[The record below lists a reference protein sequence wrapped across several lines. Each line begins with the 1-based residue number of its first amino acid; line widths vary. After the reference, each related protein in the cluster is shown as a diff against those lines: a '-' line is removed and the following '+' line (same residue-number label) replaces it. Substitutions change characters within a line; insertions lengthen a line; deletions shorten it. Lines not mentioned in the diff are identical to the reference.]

1 MNATATVATEY
12 TRSKIHPKKFALGVA
27 CASILMMFAAFTSAY
42 IVRQAA
48 GNWLE
53 FRLPDIFYINT
64 LVMLLSS
71 VAIHGSYLAF
81 KRGKTQAY
89 RVLLVITLI
98 LGLAFLALQYQGW
111 LALTSI
117 GVELTTNPSG
127 SFVYMISGV
136 HAAHILGGIAAL
148 IVALIHA
155 YALPHKV
162 TAARKLRFE
171 MTLIYWHFV
180 DFLWV
185 YLLVFFTLQQ
195 S

>member
-1 MNATATVATEY
+1 MNATVATEY
-12 TRSKIHPKKFALGVA
+12 TRNKIHPKKFALGVA

-53 FRLPDIFYINT
+53 FRLPNIFYINT
-64 LVMLLSS
+64 LVILLSS
-71 VAIHGSYLAF
+71 ATVHGSYLAF

-111 LALTSI
+111 LALTAI

-127 SFVYMISGV
+127 SFVYVISGV

-148 IVALIHA
+148 VVAIIHA
-155 YALPHKV
+155 FALQHKV

-185 YLLVFFTLQQ
+185 YLLVFLTLQQ